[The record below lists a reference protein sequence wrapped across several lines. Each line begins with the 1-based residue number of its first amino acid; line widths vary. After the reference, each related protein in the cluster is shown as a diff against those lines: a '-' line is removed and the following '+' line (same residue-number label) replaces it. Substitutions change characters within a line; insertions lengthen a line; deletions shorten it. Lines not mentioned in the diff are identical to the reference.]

1 MPDPPYTFF
10 IGDIFRC
17 NLEAA
22 QTALETT
29 QTDLR
34 SRELELRQA
43 RNNLSGTN
51 NRLRESEI
59 SIAQLKENRWVMTT
73 KKWKV

>member
-1 MPDPPYTFF
+1 M
-10 IGDIFRC
+10 
-17 NLEAA
+17 
-22 QTALETT
+22 
-29 QTDLR
+29 
-34 SRELELRQA
+34 ELRQA

-59 SIAQLKENRWVMTT
+59 SIAQLKENRWVMIT